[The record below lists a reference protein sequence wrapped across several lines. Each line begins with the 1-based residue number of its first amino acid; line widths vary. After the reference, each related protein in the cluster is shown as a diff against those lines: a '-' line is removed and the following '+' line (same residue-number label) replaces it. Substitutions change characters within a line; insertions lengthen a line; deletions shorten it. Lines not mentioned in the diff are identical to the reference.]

1 MEVVK
6 YLVMISGDG
15 RIEEEIWST
24 IGQVARFL
32 GVLND
37 PVWKWEELSKRTKL
51 YNRVYNAIVVPT
63 LLYENKGGGVGK
75 KMAALPKDGSPEFSS
90 AVSEPRGKCSRVPA
104 VAATCRLQRHCGRGR
119 P

>member
-15 RIEEEIWST
+15 RIEEEVWST

-37 PVWKWEELSKRTKL
+37 PVWKWEELSKKTKL

-63 LLYENKGGGVGK
+63 LLYENEGGGGRWQENGCPPQRRLSK
-75 KMAALPKDGSPEFSS
+75 ILL
-90 AVSEPRGKCSRVPA
+90 SRK
-104 VAATCRLQRHCGRGR
+104 
-119 P
+119 

>member
-6 YLVMISGDG
+6 YLVMISGNG
-15 RIEEEIWST
+15 RIEEVVWST

-37 PVWKWEELSKRTKL
+37 PVWKWDELSKRTKL

-63 LLYENKGGGVGK
+63 MLYGNEGGRWQENGCPPQRRLSKILL
-75 KMAALPKDGSPEFSS
+75 
-90 AVSEPRGKCSRVPA
+90 SRK
-104 VAATCRLQRHCGRGR
+104 
-119 P
+119 

>member
-15 RIEEEIWST
+15 RIEEEVWST

-37 PVWKWEELSKRTKL
+37 PVWKWDELSKRTKL
-51 YNRVYNAIVVPT
+51 YNRVYNVIVVPT
-63 LLYENKGGGVGK
+63 MLYGNEGG
-75 KMAALPKDGSPEFSS
+75 ALARKWLPSPKTALQNSPQ
-90 AVSEPRGKCSRVPA
+90 P
-104 VAATCRLQRHCGRGR
+104 
-119 P
+119 

>member
-63 LLYENKGGGVGK
+63 LLYENEGGAWARK
-75 KMAALPKDGSPEFSS
+75 WLPSPKTALQNSPQ
-90 AVSEPRGKCSRVPA
+90 
-104 VAATCRLQRHCGRGR
+104 L
-119 P
+119 